1 MDCLKSF
8 TIEIDQNRTFNVA
21 GTNIKTWGTLG
32 NYHFVIVEQGG
43 ISRYNIQGYRRIDL
57 YGIEMLGNVQTD
69 VGLNDAAIV
78 QDYDF
83 QLGITAEVPLVSGL
97 ASITPNFWAID
108 DQVITYDLGKFANK
122 VTFASPYTGLKNITF
137 NGFRAQGNNGETL
150 NSIALDL
157 KLQFV
162 FYYKYEG
169 E

>member
-1 MDCLKSF
+1 MECMRSF
-8 TIEIDQNRTFNVA
+8 TIQISQGRTFSVA

-32 NYHFVIVEQGG
+32 NYHWVIVEQGG
-43 ISRYNIQGYRRIDL
+43 VSVYNIQGFKNIEL

-78 QDYDF
+78 EDYAF
-83 QLGITAEVPLVSGL
+83 QLGLVAQVPLVSGIT
-97 ASITPNFWAID
+97 SVTPNFWSIN
-108 DQVITYDLGKFANK
+108 DQALTFQLGKFLNK
-122 VTFASPYTGLKNITF
+122 VTFESPYTSLKTITF

-157 KLQFV
+157 QLQFV